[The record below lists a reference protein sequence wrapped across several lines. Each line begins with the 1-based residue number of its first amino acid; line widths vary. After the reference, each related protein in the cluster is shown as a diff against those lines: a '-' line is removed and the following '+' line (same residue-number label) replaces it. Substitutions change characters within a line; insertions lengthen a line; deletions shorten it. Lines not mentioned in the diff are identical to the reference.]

1 MRSLFAPLLERLSEL
16 GRRVRMLVRRERFDR
31 ELEDEMRLHREMK
44 EREFV
49 EAGVS
54 REEAHYAARRRF
66 GNATLL
72 KESSRSAWGWT
83 WLENLAQ
90 DIRFGLRMLRKSPG
104 FTAVAVLTL
113 ALAIGANT
121 AIFSVVDAVLL
132 RPLPYENPS
141 RLVWVTE
148 HFAFGP
154 STVVSAD
161 FPAWKD
167 RNHVFEQIG
176 AFGGTSGANLT
187 GAGEPT
193 RVSVTN
199 VTTGFFSMLGVQ
211 PIAGRTFLADD
222 GKQGQEHVALLNET
236 LWRNRFS
243 ADPRIVGETIRL
255 DGTSHI
261 VVGVMPAGVRYPQ
274 ADVWTPL
281 ALDAEIFSP
290 HSPRWMML
298 AVVGRLKSRF
308 EISQA
313 QADLQLLTQEMDKEY
328 PPQAAQFR
336 GRETVEVIPLHELL
350 VRNVRSL
357 LLILLGTVGFVLLI
371 ACANVANLLLSRGIV
386 RVREIAVRAAL
397 GAGRLRLVRQLLTE
411 GLLLVTIG
419 GMLGSITG
427 LWATK
432 ILRQLIP
439 ASLPADVRLDPRIFG
454 FSAAAT
460 ALALFLFG
468 LIPALIASR
477 TEVNETLKE
486 GGLRLGASP
495 GTNRLRG
502 LMSAGEIALS
512 LILLVGAGLLVR
524 SFLRLAEVDLGFD
537 PHGLLIATA
546 ERPFTAAFGSQP
558 HAAFCQTALDRIRNL
573 PGVKEAALTQRYPL
587 GPPHNATMMLRI
599 QGAENVRP
607 PQPISVTEI
616 SPDYFHVMRIRLL
629 KGRTFSA
636 SDVAGA
642 QEVVTVNES
651 LARMLFGAHD
661 AIGQHISFGG
671 PSAPW
676 KEVVGVVA
684 NVRED
689 ALEKEP
695 VPEIFVPYLQQPSF
709 SMAFV
714 LRTESSPLILA
725 GAVREAVQSIDKN
738 QPLSGAT
745 TMDEVIA
752 KSVAPRRFRMLLL
765 GLFALLALL
774 LAVIGVYGVMAY
786 SSTQRT
792 HEFGVRIALGADR
805 RDILKLVVR
814 QGFKLKTVGV
824 SIGIGGAI
832 VADRWLSSLLYG
844 VSPHHPLTFAGVA
857 TLLMLVAFAASY
869 IPARRAMRVDPMVTL
884 RYE

>member
-1 MRSLFAPLLERLSEL
+1 MFDDLFLRLRSLF
-16 GRRVRMLVRRERFDR
+16 RR
-31 ELEDEMRLHREMK
+31 K
-44 EREFV
+44 KV
-49 EAGVS
+49 EAEMD
-54 REEAHYAARRRF
+54 EELRFHFENHISKLIQSGLAPEEARRR
-66 GNATLL
+66 
-72 KESSRSAWGWT
+72 T
-83 WLENLAQ
+83 WLEFGGIEQIKEEHRDARGVTFIETLLQ
-90 DIRFGLRMLRKSPG
+90 DIRYGARTLRKNPG
-104 FTAVAVLTL
+104 FAAIAVLTL

-132 RPLPYENPS
+132 RPLPYKDPA
-141 RLVWVTE
+141 RLVWATE

-298 AVVGRLKSRF
+298 AVVGRLKSRV

-546 ERPFTAAFGSQP
+546 ERPFTAAFDSQQ
-558 HAAFCQTALDRIRNL
+558 HAAFFQTSLDRIRNL

-587 GPPHNATMMLRI
+587 GPPHNATLMLRI
-599 QGAENVRP
+599 QGAENFRP

-616 SPDYFHVMRIRLL
+616 SPDYFRVMRIHLL
-629 KGRTFSA
+629 KGRIFSD
-636 SDVAGA
+636 SDVASA
-642 QEVVTVNES
+642 PEVVIVNEA
-651 LARMLFGAHD
+651 LARIVFGARD
-661 AIGQHISFGG
+661 AVGQHINFGG

-684 NVRED
+684 DVRED
-689 ALEKEP
+689 ALEREP
-695 VPEIFVPYLQQPSF
+695 VPEMFVPYLQQPSF
-709 SMAFV
+709 TMAFV
-714 LRTESSPLILA
+714 LRTESNPQMLL
-725 GAVREAVQSIDKN
+725 GAVREAVQSADKN
-738 QPLSGAT
+738 QPLSATT

-774 LAVIGVYGVMAY
+774 LAVIGVYGVIAY
-786 SSTQRT
+786 SSSQRT

-814 QGFKLKTVGV
+814 QGFKLTLVGV
-824 SIGIGGAI
+824 SIGIGGAF
-832 VADRWLSSLLYG
+832 VLTRFLSSLLYG

>member
-1 MRSLFAPLLERLSEL
+1 MFGRKRPARDFHAEIEAHLQLEIERLQEEGL
-16 GRRVRMLVRRERFDR
+16 NEEEARAAARCAFGNVTQAQERFYESGRWLWWDR
-31 ELEDEMRLHREMK
+31 LR
-44 EREFV
+44 
-49 EAGVS
+49 
-54 REEAHYAARRRF
+54 
-66 GNATLL
+66 
-72 KESSRSAWGWT
+72 
-83 WLENLAQ
+83 Q
-90 DIRFGLRMLRKSPG
+90 DVRFGLRMLAKSPG
-104 FTAVAVLTL
+104 FTTVAVLTL

-132 RPLPYENPS
+132 RPLPFRDPA
-141 RLVWVTE
+141 RLVWATE

-167 RNHVFEQIG
+167 RNNVFEEIA

-187 GAGEPT
+187 GTGQPA
-193 RVSVTN
+193 RVTVTN
-199 VTTGFFSMLGVQ
+199 VTTGLFSMLGVQ
-211 PIAGRTFLADD
+211 PVAGRAFLAEE
-222 GKQGQEHVALLNET
+222 GKQGREHVAVLSET
-236 LWRNRFS
+236 LWRNSFG
-243 ADPRIVGETIRL
+243 ADPRIIGETIRL
-255 DGTSHI
+255 DGAGYL
-261 VVGVMPAGVRYPQ
+261 VVGVMPASLRPQ

-298 AVVGRLKSRF
+298 AAIGRLKPGIA
-308 EISQA
+308 ISKA
-313 QADLQLLTQEMDKEY
+313 QADLQLLAQEMDKEY

-336 GRETVEVIPLHELL
+336 AHETVEVIPLHDML
-350 VRNVRSL
+350 VQNVRSL

-371 ACANVANLLLSRGIV
+371 ACANVANLLLSRSVV
-386 RVREIAVRAAL
+386 RGREIAVRAAL

-411 GLLLVTIG
+411 GLLLAAIG
-419 GMLGSITG
+419 GVLGSITG

-432 ILRQLIP
+432 ILGDLIP
-439 ASLPADVRLDPRIFG
+439 ATLPASVRLDPRIFG
-454 FSAAAT
+454 FSAAIIT
-460 ALALFLFG
+460 LASFLFG
-468 LIPALIASR
+468 LIPALITSR
-477 TEVNETLKE
+477 ADVNEALKE
-486 GGLRLGASP
+486 GGLRLGASA
-495 GTNRLRG
+495 GTHRLRG
-502 LMSAGEIALS
+502 MMSAGEIGLS

-524 SFLRLAEVDLGFD
+524 SFLRLTEVDLGFD
-537 PHGLLIATA
+537 PNSLLVATV
-546 ERPFTAAFGSQP
+546 ERPLTAAFDSQQ
-558 HAAFCQTALDRIRNL
+558 HSAFFQASLERIRNL

-599 QGAENVRP
+599 QGAENFRP

-642 QEVVTVNES
+642 QEVVIVNES

-661 AIGQHISFGG
+661 AIGQQISFGG
-671 PSAPW
+671 PSTPW

-774 LAVIGVYGVMAY
+774 LAVIGVYGVIAY

-805 RDILKLVVR
+805 QDILKLVVR
-814 QGFKLKTVGV
+814 QGFKLALLGV
-824 SIGIGGAI
+824 SIGVGGALLLTR
-832 VADRWLSSLLYG
+832 VLSSLLYE
-844 VSPHHPLTFAGVA
+844 VSAHDPLTLSGNGV
-857 TLLMLVAFAASY
+857 
-869 IPARRAMRVDPMVTL
+869 PGG
-884 RYE
+884 